1 MACRAD
7 ERSPTGGE
15 SPASGPPAT
24 LAAMKPPRR
33 RVYPFA
39 GMRLPLVALGR
50 MTRDPE
56 GRGLLLLVISLFLVG
71 TVFYTVAQGWSVIDA
86 LYFST
91 TTLATVGFGDFVPT
105 HWYSK
110 LFTVLYILGGVG
122 ILVAFF
128 TELTRRTVELGGERR
143 GRRPNQAP

>member
-1 MACRAD
+1 M
-7 ERSPTGGE
+7 PQ
-15 SPASGPPAT
+15 
-24 LAAMKPPRR
+24 PRR

-39 GMRLPLVALGR
+39 GMRLPLQAMAR
-50 MTRDPE
+50 MARDPE
-56 GRGLLLLVISLFLVG
+56 GRGLLLLVVSLFLGG
-71 TVFYTVAQGWSVIDA
+71 TIFYCATEGWDVIDS

-110 LFTVLYILGGVG
+110 LFTVVYILVGVG

-128 TELTRRTVELGGERR
+128 TELTRRTVEIGKEQRACAR
-143 GRRPNQAP
+143 DQAP